1 MVRMVYL
8 ERPQCHVFFRD
19 SLLNHDTAD
28 ANFGCSDKVRYFSLE
43 ICEQKDVRN
52 IENKKHLTKLI
63 FRRKNKKVFLLTV
76 DDIFRNL
83 LKSEAILSRDFDDFL
98 EF

>member
-1 MVRMVYL
+1 MVRVVYL
-8 ERPQCHVFFRD
+8 ERPSRAQEIED
-19 SLLNHDTAD
+19 LLLDHGTAD

-63 FRRKNKKVFLLTV
+63 FRRKN
-76 DDIFRNL
+76 
-83 LKSEAILSRDFDDFL
+83 
-98 EF
+98 